1 MNILNMIAQL
11 KALQGELYILIILKR
26 ISLSREIFLMN
37 IEIGMETMIP
47 RDLSQEGLPASFK
60 YYDPI

>member
-47 RDLSQEGLPASFK
+47 RDLSQKGLPKSFR